1 MNPIRV
7 RRRRQRRLEIIDG
20 FRITPPGQRYLS
32 ETVVRGSVTSLD
44 LQGCFETSFRLFQA
58 VYLKVD
64 VTQVQRDSHIVRTQL
79 ARDLIATDGVVDS
92 TFLLVQSSKQ
102 IDPAKIFRRQS
113 AGIQITLPG
122 RSKERISMI
131 NLSHRAV
138 SLTERS
144 LCCRRIFDCSGERVL
159 Q

>member
-64 VTQVQRDSHIVRTQL
+64 VTQVQRDSHIVRAQL

-92 TFLLVQSSKQ
+92 TFLLVQPSK
-102 IDPAKIFRRQS
+102 
-113 AGIQITLPG
+113 
-122 RSKERISMI
+122 
-131 NLSHRAV
+131 
-138 SLTERS
+138 
-144 LCCRRIFDCSGERVL
+144 
-159 Q
+159 

>member
-44 LQGCFETSFRLFQA
+44 LQGYFETSFRLFQA

-64 VTQVQRDSHIVRTQL
+64 VTQVQ
-79 ARDLIATDGVVDS
+79 
-92 TFLLVQSSKQ
+92 
-102 IDPAKIFRRQS
+102 
-113 AGIQITLPG
+113 
-122 RSKERISMI
+122 I
-131 NLSHRAV
+131 NRLE
-138 SLTERS
+138 ERS
-144 LCCRRIFDCSGERVL
+144 EEHTSELQSRPHLVCRLLLEKKKKETVL
-159 Q
+159 NHDSINKKD